1 MLKNTLLGLFLL
13 TSEFCWAVD
22 TYNPTNNQL
31 TIPSVDVSGT
41 TYNKVTIGVGKVISI
56 EGGTPKATIDSY
68 NPTSNELLIPS
79 VKVNGMTFN
88 NVVITVGNVL
98 SVGSSCT
105 QPNCPS
111 FVKSNNQLEDPAS
124 YYTCTDSL
132 FLNMVDTIDMNQDGV
147 KDLVLH
153 YWCNQWN
160 KPSSFNEQTP
170 NSLVVYLSQ
179 PDGSYKISN
188 QLLFNQTI
196 VELTGASRNSKVAD
210 FNKDG
215 YLDIVYAMNHE
226 DGRPLNDQRGT
237 NQAAQTSVLM
247 SSPNG
252 QYRIDKFGPSDWYHG
267 LSLAKNAEGGYDA
280 VLQGFGT
287 TPKGFRYS
295 SNQWNIISDYPQVS
309 GLGYVFVDSQTGAT
323 SQLVT
328 SGLNSAAQLQSFNKV
343 NGNWAAA
350 SNISYPT
357 KTIPFLT
364 WQGTEIDATTIS
376 VGNDDIVAAGF
387 VDMCSMNLKPNG
399 NPYVLATLTGNQLKG
414 GYKTSMGRIKEG
426 SLPLYQS
433 FQVYEV
439 MNDQLVARPLAMVG
453 EDTSLAFNKFD
464 CTDVN
469 GDGLSDL
476 VGYPVNGTNGQP
488 VVYLNNG
495 EGQLIRIVQS
505 TFPMAP
511 ACYGGAASRMAD
523 LDGDGISDLII
534 FRTGPTGGA
543 SCSIAPIS
551 IYYGV
556 KPL

>member
-1 MLKNTLLGLFLL
+1 MHKKFWIILTLLLAA
-13 TSEFCWAVD
+13 TCWASD
-22 TYNPTNNQL
+22 IYNPSTNQL
-31 TIPSVDVSGT
+31 TIASVEVSGT
-41 TYNKVTIGVGKVISI
+41 TYNKVKIEVGRIISV
-56 EGGTPKATIDSY
+56 EGGTPKVSVDSY
-68 NPTSNELLIPS
+68 NPTSNELFISS
-79 VKVNGMTFN
+79 VKVNGLTYN

-98 SVGSSCT
+98 SVGSACT
-105 QPNCPS
+105 KSNCPS
-111 FVKSNNQLEDPAS
+111 FVKSSNELEDPAG
-124 YYTCTDSL
+124 YYTCKDSL

-160 KPSSFNEQTP
+160 KPTSFDEQTP
-170 NSLVVYLSQ
+170 NSLVVYLSR

-188 QLLFNQTI
+188 QLLFNQKI

-215 YLDIVYAMNHE
+215 YPDIVYAMNHE

-237 NQAAQTSVLM
+237 NQSAQTSVLM
-247 SSPNG
+247 SAPNG

-267 LSLAKNAEGGYDA
+267 LSLAKNTEGGYDA
-280 VLQGFGT
+280 VLQGFGS

-295 SNQWNIISDYPQVS
+295 SNQWRDISDYPQVS
-309 GLGYVFVDSQTGAT
+309 GLGYVFIDSQTGPS
-323 SQLVT
+323 SQMVT
-328 SGLNSAAQLQSFNKV
+328 SGLNSAAQLQSFNKI
-343 NGNWAAA
+343 NGNWTAA

-364 WQGTEIDATTIS
+364 WQGTEINATTIS

-399 NPYVLATLTGNQLKG
+399 NPYVLATLTGNLLKG
-414 GYKTSMGRIKEG
+414 GYNTSMGRVKEG
-426 SLPLYQS
+426 SQPLYQS
-433 FQVYEV
+433 FQIYEV
-439 MNDQLVARPLAMVG
+439 INGQLVARPSAMVG
-453 EDTSLAFNKFD
+453 EDTSIAFNKFD
-464 CTDVN
+464 CKDVN
-469 GDGLSDL
+469 SDGLPDL

-495 EGQLIRIVQS
+495 EGQLVRVGQS

-511 ACYGGAASRMAD
+511 SCYGDSASRMTD

-534 FRTGPTGGA
+534 FRTGPSGWP
-543 SCSIAPIS
+543 SCSTPPIS